1 MENAGLDNGKQVALV
16 TGGASGI
23 GLGIARRLAEQGM
36 AVVAADW
43 SAAACADAA
52 ASLDGYRDRTAVV
65 EADVGTQGGA
75 AKAVEKAVTRF
86 GRIDLLCNNAAIHPI
101 ATIEDMDLEAW
112 NEAFR
117 VNVTGAFLCS
127 QRALP
132 HMKKQG
138 SGTIV
143 NIGSVSGVA
152 PYVGGG
158 AYAVTKAA
166 LAMLTRVLALE
177 AGPAGITVN
186 CISPGSIR
194 HRGPGDGNTAH
205 IPVGRGG
212 TINDVASLVLYLASA
227 EARYMT
233 GATLVLDGGATAGRK
248 RTGVAVERL
257 SDQGNG

>member
-1 MENAGLDNGKQVALV
+1 MENSRQVAVV

-43 SAAACADAA
+43 NAAACADAA
-52 ASLDGYRDRTAVV
+52 ASLDGYGDRTAVV
-65 EADVGTQGGA
+65 EADVGTEAGA
-75 AKAVEKAVTRF
+75 AETVETAVARF

-101 ATIEDMDLEAW
+101 ATIEEMDVTAW

-127 QRALP
+127 RRALP
-132 HMKKQG
+132 HMKEQG
-138 SGTIV
+138 AGSIV

-152 PYVGGG
+152 PYAGGG

-177 AGPAGITVN
+177 AGPSGITVN
-186 CISPGSIR
+186 CIAPGSIQ
-194 HRGPGDGNTAH
+194 HRTPGGGNTSH

-212 TINDVASLVLYLASA
+212 TIDDVASLVIYLASE
-227 EARYMT
+227 EARYVT

-248 RTGVAVERL
+248 RAGVAVERPP
-257 SDQGNG
+257 DQGGER

>member
-1 MENAGLDNGKQVALV
+1 MENSRQVAVV

-23 GLGIARRLAEQGM
+23 GLGIARRLAEQGK

-43 SAAACADAA
+43 NAAACADAA

-65 EADVGTQGGA
+65 EADVGTEAGA
-75 AKAVEKAVTRF
+75 AKAVETAITRF

-101 ATIEDMDLEAW
+101 ATIEEMDLEAW

-127 QRALP
+127 RRALP
-132 HMKKQG
+132 HMKRQG
-138 SGTIV
+138 AGTIV

-177 AGPAGITVN
+177 AGPFGITVN
-186 CISPGSIR
+186 CIAPGSIR
-194 HRGPGDGNTAH
+194 HRSEAGGSTAH

-212 TINDVASLVLYLASA
+212 AIDDVASLVTYLASA
-227 EARYMT
+227 EAGYMT

-248 RTGVAVERL
+248 RAGVAVERL
-257 SDQGNG
+257 PDQGGER

>member
-1 MENAGLDNGKQVALV
+1 MESRRQVAVV

-23 GLGIARRLAEQGM
+23 GLGIARRLAGQGM

-43 SAAACADAA
+43 NGAACADAA
-52 ASLDGYRDRTAVV
+52 ASLDGCRDRTAVV
-65 EADVGTQGGA
+65 EADVGTEDGA
-75 AKAVEKAVTRF
+75 AKAVETAVTRF
-86 GRIDLLCNNAAIHPI
+86 GRIDLLCNNAAIHPM
-101 ATIEDMDLEAW
+101 ASIEEMDLEAW

-127 QRALP
+127 RRALP
-132 HMKKQG
+132 HMKAQRAG
-138 SGTIV
+138 SIV
-143 NIGSVSGVA
+143 NIGSVSGVS

-177 AGPAGITVN
+177 AGPFGITVN
-186 CISPGSIR
+186 CIAPGSIR
-194 HRGPGDGNTAH
+194 HRSEAGGNTAH

-212 TINDVASLVLYLASA
+212 AIDDVASLVSHLASE

-248 RTGVAVERL
+248 RAGVTVERL
-257 SDQGNG
+257 PEQGGEG

>member
-1 MENAGLDNGKQVALV
+1 MESRRQVAVV

-23 GLGIARRLAEQGM
+23 GLGIARRLAGQGM

-43 SAAACADAA
+43 NGAACADAA

-65 EADVGTQGGA
+65 EADVGAEAGA
-75 AKAVEKAVTRF
+75 AKAVETAVARF

-101 ATIEDMDLEAW
+101 ATIEEMELEAW

-127 QRALP
+127 RRALP
-132 HMKKQG
+132 HMKEQRAG
-138 SGTIV
+138 SIV
-143 NIGSVSGVA
+143 NIGSVSGVS
-152 PYVGGG
+152 PYAGGG

-177 AGPAGITVN
+177 AGPFGITVN
-186 CISPGSIR
+186 CIAPGSIR
-194 HRGPGDGNTAH
+194 HRAEAGGNTAH

-212 TINDVASLVLYLASA
+212 AIDDVASLVSYLASA
-227 EARYMT
+227 EASYMT

-248 RTGVAVERL
+248 RAGVTVERL
-257 SDQGNG
+257 PDQRR

>member
-1 MENAGLDNGKQVALV
+1 MENSQRVAVV

-36 AVVAADW
+36 AVVAADRN
-43 SAAACADAA
+43 AAACAAA
-52 ASLDGYRDRTAVV
+52 VESLSGCGAPTVVV
-65 EADVGTQGGA
+65 EADIGTEAGS
-75 AKAVEKAVTRF
+75 AKAIETAVTRF

-101 ATIEDMDLEAW
+101 ATIEEMNVAAW

-132 HMKKQG
+132 HMKQRG
-138 SGTIV
+138 AGTIV
-143 NIGSVSGVA
+143 NIGSVSGVS
-152 PYVGGG
+152 PYAGGG

-177 AGPAGITVN
+177 AGPFGITVN
-186 CISPGSIR
+186 CIAPGSIR
-194 HRGPGDGNTAH
+194 HRTDGGGNADH

-212 TINDVASLVLYLASA
+212 TIDDVASLVAFLASA

-233 GATLVLDGGATAGRK
+233 GETLVLDGGATAGRK
-248 RTGVAVERL
+248 RVGGTSEGQPER
-257 SDQGNG
+257 

>member
-1 MENAGLDNGKQVALV
+1 MENSRQVAVV

-23 GLGIARRLAEQGM
+23 GLGIARRLAGQGM

-43 SAAACADAA
+43 SAAACASAA
-52 ASLDGYRDRTAVV
+52 ESLAGCEAPTVVV
-65 EADVGTQGGA
+65 EADIGTEAGSA
-75 AKAVEKAVTRF
+75 EAIETAVTRF

-101 ATIEDMDLEAW
+101 ATIEEMDVGAW
-112 NEAFR
+112 NDAFR

-132 HMKKQG
+132 HMKEQG
-138 SGTIV
+138 AGAIV
-143 NIGSVSGVA
+143 NIGSVSGVS
-152 PYVGGG
+152 PYAGGG

-177 AGPAGITVN
+177 AGPFGITVN

-194 HRGPGDGNTAH
+194 HRIQGEGNTAH

-212 TINDVASLVLYLASA
+212 TIDDVASLVTYLASA
-227 EARYMT
+227 EASYMT

-248 RTGVAVERL
+248 RAGVAVERQP
-257 SDQGNG
+257 DQGGER

>member
-1 MENAGLDNGKQVALV
+1 MEKGRQVAVV

-36 AVVAADW
+36 AVVAIDW
-43 SAAACADAA
+43 NGAACADAA
-52 ASLDGYRDRTAVV
+52 ASLDGYRDCTAVV
-65 EADVGTQGGA
+65 EADVGTEAGA
-75 AKAVEKAVTRF
+75 AEAVETAVTRF

-101 ATIEDMDLEAW
+101 ATIEEMDVTAW

-117 VNVTGAFLCS
+117 VNVTGALLCS

-138 SGTIV
+138 TGSIV

-152 PYVGGG
+152 PYAGGG

-177 AGPAGITVN
+177 AGPSGITVN
-186 CISPGSIR
+186 CISPGSIQ
-194 HRGPGDGNTAH
+194 HRNPGAGNTSH
-205 IPVGRGG
+205 IPVGRSG
-212 TINDVASLVLYLASA
+212 TIDDVASLVIYLASE

-248 RTGVAVERL
+248 RAGVAVERPP
-257 SDQGNG
+257 DQGGER

>member
-1 MENAGLDNGKQVALV
+1 MENSRQVAVV

-23 GLGIARRLAEQGM
+23 GLGIVRRLSERGM

-43 SAAACADAA
+43 NAAACADAA
-52 ASLDGYRDRTAVV
+52 ASLDGDRDRTAVV
-65 EADVGTQGGA
+65 EADVGTEAGA
-75 AKAVEKAVTRF
+75 AEAVETAVTRF

-101 ATIEDMDLEAW
+101 ATVEEMDVTAW

-117 VNVTGAFLCS
+117 VNVTGALLCS
-127 QRALP
+127 RRVLP

-138 SGTIV
+138 AGSIV

-177 AGPAGITVN
+177 AGPSGITVN
-186 CISPGSIR
+186 CIAPGSIQ
-194 HRGPGDGNTAH
+194 HRTPGGGNTSH

-212 TINDVASLVLYLASA
+212 TIDDVASLVLYLASA

-248 RTGVAVERL
+248 RAGAAVERL
-257 SDQGNG
+257 PDQGGER

>member
-1 MENAGLDNGKQVALV
+1 
-16 TGGASGI
+16 
-23 GLGIARRLAEQGM
+23 M

-43 SAAACADAA
+43 SASACTAA
-52 ASLDGYRDRTAVV
+52 AEDLAGCDAPTVVV
-65 EADVGTQGGA
+65 EADIGTEAGAAEAVGT
-75 AKAVEKAVTRF
+75 AVTRF

-101 ATIEDMDLEAW
+101 ATIEEMDVEAW

-127 QRALP
+127 RRALP
-132 HMKKQG
+132 HMKERQA
-138 SGTIV
+138 GTIV
-143 NIGSVSGVA
+143 NMGSVSGVS

-177 AGPAGITVN
+177 AGPFGITVN
-186 CISPGSIR
+186 CIAPGSIR
-194 HRGPGDGNTAH
+194 HRTEAGGNTAH

-212 TINDVASLVLYLASA
+212 AIDDVASLVIYLASE
-227 EARYMT
+227 EAGYMT

-248 RTGVAVERL
+248 RAGVAVERL
-257 SDQGNG
+257 PDQGGER

>member
-1 MENAGLDNGKQVALV
+1 MESSRRVAVV

-43 SAAACADAA
+43 SADACAGAA
-52 ASLDGYRDRTAVV
+52 ESLGGYEAPTVVV
-65 EADVGTQGGA
+65 EADIGTEAGSA
-75 AKAVEKAVTRF
+75 EAIETAIERF
-86 GRIDLLCNNAAIHPI
+86 GRLDLLCNNAAIHPT
-101 ATIEDMDLEAW
+101 ATVEEMDVTAW

-138 SGTIV
+138 AGTIV
-143 NIGSVSGVA
+143 NIGSVSGVS

-177 AGPAGITVN
+177 AGPFGITVN
-186 CISPGSIR
+186 CISPGSIQ
-194 HRGPGDGNTAH
+194 HRTQGGGNTAH

-212 TINDVASLVLYLASA
+212 TIDDVASLVTYLASV

-248 RTGVAVERL
+248 RAGVAVERL
-257 SDQGNG
+257 PEQGGER

>member
-1 MENAGLDNGKQVALV
+1 MESSERVALV

-43 SAAACADAA
+43 SAAACADAVA
-52 ASLDGYRDRTAVV
+52 ALNDHRDRTVVV
-65 EADVGTQGGA
+65 EADIGTEAGS
-75 AKAVEKAVTRF
+75 AKAIETAVGRF
-86 GRIDLLCNNAAIHPI
+86 GRIDLLCNNAAIHPT
-101 ATIEDMDLEAW
+101 ATIEEMDVTAW

-127 QRALP
+127 KLALP

-138 SGTIV
+138 AGTIV
-143 NIGSVSGVA
+143 NIGSVSGVS

-177 AGPAGITVN
+177 AGPFGITVN
-186 CISPGSIR
+186 CISPGSIQ
-194 HRGPGDGNTAH
+194 HRTEGGGNTAH

-212 TINDVASLVLYLASA
+212 TIDDVASLVTYLASA
-227 EARYMT
+227 EAGYMT

-248 RTGVAVERL
+248 RARATVERL
-257 SDQGNG
+257 PDQGGER

>member
-1 MENAGLDNGKQVALV
+1 MENSRQVALV

-43 SAAACADAA
+43 NAAACADAA
-52 ASLDGYRDRTAVV
+52 ARLDEYRDGTAVV
-65 EADVGTQGGA
+65 EADVGTEAGA
-75 AKAVEKAVTRF
+75 AEAVETAVTRF

-101 ATIEDMDLEAW
+101 ATIEEMGVTAW

-127 QRALP
+127 REALP

-138 SGTIV
+138 AGSIV
-143 NIGSVSGVA
+143 NIGSVSGVS

-177 AGPAGITVN
+177 AGPFGITVN
-186 CISPGSIR
+186 CIAPGSIQ
-194 HRGPGDGNTAH
+194 HRNPGGGNTSH

-212 TINDVASLVLYLASA
+212 TIDDVASLVIYLASE
-227 EARYMT
+227 EARYVT

-248 RTGVAVERL
+248 RAGVAVERPP
-257 SDQGNG
+257 DQGGER